1 MLLADSVILIVGG
14 LLIVGILGFFTAA
27 VVVVARFMG
36 FVYRAIAGGPSS
48 QTRAELHCVGNDV
61 ACPAPRCGNM
71 NPSGARYCAR
81 CGRPLG
87 RHDDVDAY
95 G

>member
-1 MLLADSVILIVGG
+1 VLLADGVIVIVVGLMLVGIVGFFFMAVA
-14 LLIVGILGFFTAA
+14 LL
-27 VVVVARFMG
+27 ARLFH
-36 FVYRAIAGGPSS
+36 FVFRSLFGTSTHRVSAPGPVR
-48 QTRAELHCVGNDV
+48 TV
-61 ACPAPRCGNM
+61 ACPAPRCGHM
-71 NPSGARYCAR
+71 NPVGARYCGR